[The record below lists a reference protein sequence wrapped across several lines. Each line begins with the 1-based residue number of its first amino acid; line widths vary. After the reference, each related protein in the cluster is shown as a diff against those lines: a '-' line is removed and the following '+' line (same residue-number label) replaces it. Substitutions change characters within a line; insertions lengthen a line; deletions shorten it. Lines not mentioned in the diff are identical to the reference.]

1 MKPIYSLLL
10 IFFLAACSNDP
21 QKDDSPPVATIPP
34 PTQISY
40 SLLKVYPHDTSAYT
54 QGLQFV
60 NGFLYEGTGN
70 PDSVPNKSK
79 LRKVD
84 YSSGKILKETS
95 LPGILFGEGITVL
108 GDKIYQLTW
117 QNKKGFVYNFSD
129 FKLIKEFSYDIE
141 GWGLT
146 NDGKNLIVTDG
157 SSNIYF
163 WDPETLKEIKR
174 INVQD
179 NTGMK
184 NNLNES
190 EYING
195 YIYVNIYTTNEILK
209 VDPITGNVIGRI
221 DLSDLK
227 KNYPELG
234 SPHSDVLNGIA
245 WDSSG
250 NRLFITGKYWSKM
263 FEIRLN

>member
-10 IFFLAACSNDP
+10 IFFLAACGNDP
-21 QKDDSPPVATIPP
+21 EKDESSTIETIPAP
-34 PTQISY
+34 AQISY

-84 YSSGKILKETS
+84 YASGKILKETS
-95 LPGILFGEGITVL
+95 LPGILFGEGVTVL

-157 SSNIYF
+157 SNNIYF

-174 INVQD
+174 ISVQD
-179 NTGMK
+179 NAGMK
-184 NNLNES
+184 SNLNES

-195 YIYVNIYTTNEILK
+195 FIYANVYQTDDVLK
-209 VDPITGNVIGRI
+209 IDPATGNVVGRI
-221 DLSDLK
+221 DFSELK
-227 KNYPELG
+227 KTYPELQA
-234 SPHSDVLNGIA
+234 PPSDYLNGIA

-250 NRLFITGKYWSKM
+250 NRIFITGKRWSKM